1 MLWSKKFSKFLFS
14 CFFEFS
20 ILLKIFREIF
30 KTNLHV
36 LLLPFFMCVKI
47 EIEREDKKEERKK
60 DKISYKMSKIIKN
73 IDIFNKK
80 YKK

>member
-1 MLWSKKFSKFLFS
+1 MLWSKKFSKFLFL

-47 EIEREDKKEERKK
+47 EIERGDKKEERKR

>member
-1 MLWSKKFSKFLFS
+1 MLWSKKFSKFLFP

-36 LLLPFFMCVKI
+36 LLLPFFMYVKI
-47 EIEREDKKEERKK
+47 EIERGDKKEERKR